1 MDFSYYTSP
10 IFLEH
15 DTGEHP
21 ECIDRLNVISA
32 EVEKI
37 IPRDK
42 WLEPP
47 DAAMDQVAAVHDR
60 TYINYVK
67 QFCES
72 GASALDMDT
81 PISPKSY
88 SAALKAAGAGC
99 HAVAAALG
107 SGASRAFCA
116 VRPPGHH
123 AESNRAMGFCLF
135 NNIAIAARHAQSKG
149 AKRVAIVDWDVHHGN
164 GTQHSFDDDPAIFF
178 ASLHHWGIYPGSG
191 SQDETGSGAGEGF
204 TVNYPLSG
212 GSGDDVYIS
221 IFESSL
227 IPKLVEF
234 SPDILL
240 ISAGFDAHL
249 SDPLGGM
256 ALTDDGYIRMTGMLL
271 GFANKNCGGR
281 VVSFLEG
288 GYNLQTL
295 GVTVAAHVETLKG

>member
-21 ECIDRLNVISA
+21 ECIDRLNVINA
-32 EVEKI
+32 EVENI
-37 IPRDK
+37 IPRDS

-47 DAAMDQVAAVHDR
+47 DATIDQIAAVHDR
-60 TYINYVK
+60 AYINYIK
-67 QFCES
+67 QSCES
-72 GASALDMDT
+72 GAGALDMDT

-107 SGASRAFCA
+107 SGSKRAFCA

-123 AESNRAMGFCLF
+123 AEKNRAMGFCLF
-135 NNIAIAARHAQSKG
+135 NNIAVAARQAQSKG
-149 AKRVAIVDWDVHHGN
+149 AKRIAIVDWDVHHGN
-164 GTQHSFDDDPAIFF
+164 GTQHSFDDDPAVFF
-178 ASLHHWGIYPGSG
+178 ASFHHWGIYPGTG
-191 SQDETGSGAGEGF
+191 SEDETGIGAGEGF
-204 TVNYPLSG
+204 TVNYPLSA
-212 GSGDDVYIS
+212 GSGDDVYTS
-221 IFESSL
+221 ILESSL

-240 ISAGFDAHL
+240 ISAGFDAHQT
-249 SDPLGGM
+249 DPLGGM
-256 ALTDDGYIRMTGMLL
+256 ALTDDGYVKMTGMLL
-271 GFANKNCGGR
+271 GFAKKYCGGR

-288 GYNLQTL
+288 GYNLRTL
-295 GVTVAAHVETLKG
+295 GVTVAAHIKALNG

>member
-21 ECIDRLNVISA
+21 ECIERLNVINA

-37 IPRDK
+37 IPQDN

-47 DAAMDQVAAVHDR
+47 EAAIDEIAAVHDR
-60 TYINYVK
+60 TYINYIK
-67 QFCES
+67 QACES
-72 GASALDMDT
+72 GADALDMDT

-88 SAALKAAGAGC
+88 LAAQKAAGAGC
-99 HAVAAALG
+99 HAVAGALG
-107 SGASRAFCA
+107 SGSKRAFCA

-123 AESNRAMGFCLF
+123 AEHSRAMGFCLF
-135 NNIAIAARHAQSKG
+135 NNIAVAARYAQSKG
-149 AKRVAIVDWDVHHGN
+149 AKRVAVVDWDVHHGN
-164 GTQHSFDDDPAIFF
+164 GTQHSFDNDPAIFF
-178 ASLHHWGIYPGSG
+178 ASLHHWGIYPGTG
-191 SQDETGSGAGEGF
+191 SQNETGTGAGEGF
-204 TVNYPLSG
+204 TVNYPLSAG
-212 GSGDDVYIS
+212 TGDDVYIS

-227 IPKLVEF
+227 IPKLAEF

-240 ISAGFDAHL
+240 ISAGFDAHE

-256 ALTDDGYIRMTGMLL
+256 ALTDDGYVKMTGMLL
-271 GFANKNCGGR
+271 GFAKENCGGR
-281 VVSFLEG
+281 AVSFLEG

-295 GVTVAAHVETLKG
+295 GATVAAHIKTLAG